1 MRDVVIVAG
10 ARTPF
15 GRGVKGVFKDV
26 RPESLG
32 AAAVKG
38 ALAKVPTL
46 KAADVDDVVLGC
58 AMPEAEQG
66 LNVARQVAVLA
77 GLPVEVPAMTL
88 NRFCSSGLQTIADV
102 ANRIAVGQIDCAI
115 AGGVESMSAVPMGGN
130 KVSLHPELAE
140 SFPEIYAPMGL
151 TAENIARRF
160 DVSRGAQ
167 DEFAAESHAKTIAA
181 RKAGRFRDEIVRVE
195 FKGVPAVA
203 DDECPREDT
212 SLEKLAALKPA
223 FDPTGTVT
231 AGNSS
236 PITDGAAVVVLMSC
250 EMAEKRGLKPL
261 GAVRGYAVVGVAPDI
276 MGIGPVPAV
285 RKLLQR
291 TNLTLDKIDL
301 VEMNEA
307 FAAQSVYCARELGI
321 DKARLNVNG
330 GAIAIGH
337 PLGASGARLVIALLN
352 ELARRGATRGV
363 ATMCIGGG
371 MGAAALLDRV

>member
-1 MRDVVIVAG
+1 MREVVIVAG

-32 AAAVKG
+32 AAAVMG
-38 ALAKVPTL
+38 ALAKVPAV
-46 KAADVDDVVLGC
+46 KAANIDDVVLGC

-66 LNVARQVAVLA
+66 LNIARQVAVLA
-77 GLPVEVPAMTL
+77 GLPIEVPALTV
-88 NRFCSSGLQTIADV
+88 NRFCSSGLQTIVDA
-102 ANRIAVGQIDCAI
+102 ANRIAVGQIDCAV

-130 KVSLHPELAE
+130 KISLHPELAE
-140 SFPEIYAPMGL
+140 TFPEIYAPMGL
-151 TAENIARRF
+151 TAENVARLF
-160 DVSRGAQ
+160 DVSRAAQ
-167 DEFAAESHAKTIAA
+167 DEFAVESHQKTIAA
-181 RKAGRFRDEIVRVE
+181 RKAGRFRDEIVPVA
-195 FKGVPAVA
+195 FKGIPEVG

-212 SLEKLAALKPA
+212 SLDKLATLRPV
-223 FDPTGTVT
+223 FDPKGCVT

-236 PITDGAAVVVLMSC
+236 PITDGAAAVVLMAR
-250 EMAEKRGLKPL
+250 EVADKHGLRPL
-261 GAVRGYAVVGVAPDI
+261 GVIRNYAVVGVAPEL

-291 TNLTLDKIDL
+291 SNLSLDKIDL

-321 DKARLNVNG
+321 DKTRLNVNG

-352 ELARRGATRGV
+352 ELGRRGATRGI

-371 MGAAALLDRV
+371 MGAAALVERV